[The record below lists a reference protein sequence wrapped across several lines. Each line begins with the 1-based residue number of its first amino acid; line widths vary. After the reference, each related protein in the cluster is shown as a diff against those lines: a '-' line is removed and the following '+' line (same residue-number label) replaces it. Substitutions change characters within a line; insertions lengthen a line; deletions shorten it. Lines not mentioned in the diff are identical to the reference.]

1 MRSYVYKEIFLPSNL
16 EIEKVVAENPPVFKF
31 NIDYL
36 KYICS
41 YIYTKKVCW
50 NEDEDF
56 TFFTEVSSTNLK
68 NTVSNY
74 TLYIDYLIENKILQT
89 DNHFIASAS
98 SSTAKCKGYRF
109 HSTISSSPKI
119 DRVVTYTLVKNINR
133 YHDNAFVRAR
143 STHGNLVK
151 WFDPE
156 RLKIDTVKAA
166 EITEKLYQSDL
177 LDEKRQANA
186 LERKII
192 NEIKVHKIV
201 TGSYYLNTDDN
212 VGRFHTNITTLKREH
227 RKCLTYDDKKLVNV
241 DIKNSQPLLV
251 LVLLNPMF
259 YKGSKYSEHFN
270 IYKLIDRNP
279 KLSLGKELM
288 GYYNGD
294 NNIRLINVIVKECD
308 IMFREYEQRYGT
320 SGIQRYRDLVLNGKF
335 YEDFM
340 DELVKNGIETGY
352 SRDKTKTCVLKI
364 MYSDNRYQSDEKR
377 IFNRKH
383 FQVCQ
388 IFKILKRQNKS
399 ILARLL
405 QAIESYMVLDRVCK
419 RISLES
425 PKMPIFTI
433 HDSILTTEGNEEY
446 VESVLKDEFIRLL
459 EFKPNVNKSKE

>member
-1 MRSYVYKEIFLPSNL
+1 M
-16 EIEKVVAENPPVFKF
+16 
-31 NIDYL
+31 
-36 KYICS
+36 
-41 YIYTKKVCW
+41 
-50 NEDEDF
+50 
-56 TFFTEVSSTNLK
+56 K
-68 NTVSNY
+68 NSVSNY
-74 TLYIDYLIENKILQT
+74 KLYLDYLIENKILQT

-119 DRVVTYTLVKNINR
+119 DRVYTYTLVKNINR
-133 YHDNAFVRAR
+133 CHDNAFVRAR

-177 LDEKRQANA
+177 LDEQRQANA

-201 TGSYYLNTDDN
+201 KGSYYLNTDDN

-270 IYKLIDRNP
+270 IHKLIDRNP
-279 KLSLGKELM
+279 KLSICKELNR
-288 GYYNGD
+288 YYNGD
-294 NNIRLINVIVKECD
+294 DNIRVLDIIVKECD
-308 IMFREYEQRYGT
+308 IMFREYEQRYGAR
-320 SGIQRYRDLVLNGKF
+320 GIQRYRDLVLSGKF

-340 DELVKNGIETGY
+340 DELVKNDIETGNN
-352 SRDKTKTCVLKI
+352 RDKTKTCVLKI
-364 MYSDNRYQSDEKR
+364 MYSDNRHRSDEKR
-377 IFNRKH
+377 IFYKKH
-383 FQVCQ
+383 IQVCQ
-388 IFKILKRQNKS
+388 IFKILKRRNKS
-399 ILARLL
+399 VLARLL

-425 PKMPIFTI
+425 PKIPIFTI
-433 HDSILTTEGNEEY
+433 HDSIMTTEGNEEY
-446 VESVLKDEFIRLL
+446 VKSVIEV
-459 EFKPNVNKSKE
+459 EFKERIRVVPNLTIEKW